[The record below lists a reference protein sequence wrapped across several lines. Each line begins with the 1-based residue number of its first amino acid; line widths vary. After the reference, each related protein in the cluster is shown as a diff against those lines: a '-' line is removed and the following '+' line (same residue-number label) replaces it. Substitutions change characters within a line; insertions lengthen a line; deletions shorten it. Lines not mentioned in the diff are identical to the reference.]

1 MILEAT
7 VIEFKKRR
15 LKKSEIEKV
24 KLLIDEGSNG
34 SVVVESTFSLTYFPA
49 MIYYNKPAL
58 IGHRLNISVEEQSLE
73 EFNVRLL
80 PWEDQDS
87 DIKKEI
93 YSSFF
98 EAFSELY
105 FSKEKNDQ
113 FRKDFEKYKRRRLKL
128 KHLGTQ
134 SLTKYLVRKDISKKD
149 LDRKG
154 VFMSAF
160 ERRELKRNKEFL
172 EKIFKL
178 NLEK

>member
-15 LKKSEIEKV
+15 LQKTEIEKV
-24 KLLIDEGSNG
+24 KLLIDEGSKG
-34 SVVVESTFSLTYFPA
+34 SVIVESSFSFVYFPA
-49 MIYYNKPAL
+49 MIYYNKTAL
-58 IGHRLNISVEEQSLE
+58 IGHRLNIAVEQQSIE

-134 SLTKYLVRKDISKKD
+134 SLTKYLVRKDICKRD
-149 LDRKG
+149 LDKKS
-154 VFMSAF
+154 VFISAF
-160 ERRELKRNKEFL
+160 DRRELKRNKEFL

-178 NLEK
+178 NLET